1 MIKYRWNQGGSIT
14 IVLKKPSLRHF
25 KKPLTENK
33 AVADQYEHGN
43 DDLCQELHNSLKKRH
58 LFYCDE
64 SIAINSSKKRS

>member
-43 DDLCQELHNSLKKRH
+43 DDLSQ
-58 LFYCDE
+58 D
-64 SIAINSSKKRS
+64 AP